1 MSSLP
6 FVTKTRPYVMKNMQ
20 LNHLKVLFVEDEEI
34 IREHTAISLSY
45 LVEELQTASNG
56 QEALEILTVFSPN
69 IIITD
74 LKMPVMDGVEFLKA
88 IRLLDKDVIIIVLTA
103 HANQE
108 YLLELVSMHIEHF
121 IIKPINFEKLINVL
135 QRCSKLIK
143 KQSHTQI
150 LPKLPLEYNYDWEQ
164 KVLFY
169 NQQEIL
175 LSRKEILFLE
185 MLIKNSHRI
194 ITYQEIEQIVW
205 GDNMMTT
212 GALRSLVRNL
222 RKKLPCNLID
232 NLSGIG
238 YRLILDD
245 HHLRPIKL
253 CSKT

>member
-1 MSSLP
+1 
-6 FVTKTRPYVMKNMQ
+6 MKNMQ

-34 IREHTAISLSY
+34 IREHTATSLSY

-56 QEALEILTVFSPN
+56 KEALEILETFSPN

-74 LKMPVMDGVEFLKA
+74 LKMPVMDGIEFLKA
-88 IRLLDKDVIIIVLTA
+88 IRFLNKNVIIIVLTA

-108 YLLELVSMHIEHF
+108 YLLELVAMHIEHF
-121 IIKPINFEKLINVL
+121 IIKPINFEKLITVL
-135 QRCSKLIK
+135 QSCSKLIK
-143 KQSHTQI
+143 EQNPNQTY
-150 LPKLPLEYNYDWEQ
+150 PKLPLEYNYDWKQ
-164 KVLFY
+164 KILFY

-185 MLIKNSHRI
+185 LLIKNSHRI

-205 GDNMMTT
+205 SDNMMTT

-222 RKKLPCNLID
+222 RKKLPHNLID
-232 NLSGIG
+232 NLSGVG

-245 HHLRPIKL
+245 QSLRSIK
-253 CSKT
+253 

>member
-1 MSSLP
+1 
-6 FVTKTRPYVMKNMQ
+6 MKNMQ

-34 IREHTAISLSY
+34 IREHTATSLSY
-45 LVEELQTASNG
+45 LVKELQIASNG
-56 QEALEILTVFSPN
+56 KEALEILDTFSPN

-74 LKMPVMDGVEFLKA
+74 LKMPVMDGIEFLKA
-88 IRLLDKDVIIIVLTA
+88 IRLLNKDVIIIVLTA

-108 YLLELVSMHIEHF
+108 YLLELVAMHIEHF
-121 IIKPINFEKLINVL
+121 IIKPINFEKLITVL
-135 QRCSKLIK
+135 QSCSKLIK
-143 KQSHTQI
+143 EQNPNQTH
-150 LPKLPLEYNYDWEQ
+150 PELPLEYTYDWEQ

-175 LSRKEILFLE
+175 LSRKEILFFEL
-185 MLIKNSHRI
+185 LIKNSHRI

-205 GDNMMTT
+205 SDNMMTT

-222 RKKLPCNLID
+222 RKKLPRNLID

-245 HHLRPIKL
+245 QYLRSIKPCL
-253 CSKT
+253 KT